1 MVVVISASGEPAA
14 IIIAQKP
21 VQLATVG
28 LLLIALSA
36 LPTRTGILDLVVSV
50 TMVITVHSVLWKKT
64 MFVILNAMGDVKV
77 PLIMIAI
84 HVYVMPTRIYTENVC
99 AILTTQKMIVHCTW
113 NQVVMSVTPTAHP
126 ASDPVLKTVQIVC
139 QTVQKI
145 FMGTVRA
152 THTGQDKIVQF
163 ILGLV
168 ILAVLTREDAL
179 DLLQVTV

>member
-1 MVVVISASGEPAA
+1 MVVVIQASGEPAA

-36 LPTRTGILDLVVSV
+36 LLTRTGILDLDVSV

-64 MFVILNAMGDVKV
+64 MFVILNVMGDVKV
-77 PLIMIAI
+77 PMILIAI
-84 HVYVMPTRIYTENVC
+84 HVYVMPARIYTENVC
-99 AILTTQKMIVHCTW
+99 VILTTQKMIVHCTW
-113 NQVVMSVTPTAHP
+113 NQVVMSVIPIAHH
-126 ASDPVLKTVQIVC
+126 ASDPVLKTAQIVQ

-145 FMGTVRA
+145 LLGTVLA
-152 THTGQDKIVQF
+152 TRTGQDKIVQY
-163 ILGLV
+163 ILDLV

-179 DLLQVTV
+179 DLLRVTV

>member
-99 AILTTQKMIVHCTW
+99 AILTT
-113 NQVVMSVTPTAHP
+113 
-126 ASDPVLKTVQIVC
+126 
-139 QTVQKI
+139 
-145 FMGTVRA
+145 
-152 THTGQDKIVQF
+152 
-163 ILGLV
+163 
-168 ILAVLTREDAL
+168 
-179 DLLQVTV
+179 